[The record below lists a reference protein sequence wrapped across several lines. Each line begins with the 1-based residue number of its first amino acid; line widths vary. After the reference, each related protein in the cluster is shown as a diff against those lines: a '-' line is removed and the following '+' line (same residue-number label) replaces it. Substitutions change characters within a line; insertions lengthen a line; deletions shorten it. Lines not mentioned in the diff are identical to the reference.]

1 MADLPFTVAD
11 VGVLVVLLVPA
22 LLAFAV
28 GFIREALLVAGW
40 IGAILAVFYLFPVL
54 QPFVRDLVPVD
65 FVADAVT
72 VIVIFLVALVAIS
85 VAGYVVTKPLRG
97 SSLNV
102 IDRVLGFLFGLL
114 QGAVV
119 VCVAWLVFEKF
130 VPAADHPDWIREATS
145 RPAVEAGA
153 NLLVGL
159 APDTGW
165 DFGVDLGEGDAE

>member
-54 QPFVRDLVPVD
+54 QPFVRGLIPVD

-72 VIVIFLVALVAIS
+72 VIVIFLVAL
-85 VAGYVVTKPLRG
+85 
-97 SSLNV
+97 
-102 IDRVLGFLFGLL
+102 
-114 QGAVV
+114 VV